1 MKALGLVLVVTLA
14 GCAIYDSTYWRHPAT
29 GVIVECEASW
39 NSAFALD
46 VSTGLRDCCERLMQ
60 RAGLQR
66 ISHDEGK
73 LWEKSR

>member
-1 MKALGLVLVVTLA
+1 MRTWVLVLALTLA
-14 GCAIYDSTYWRHPAT
+14 GCASYDSTCWRHPAT

-39 NSAFALD
+39 NRAFALD
-46 VSTGLRDCCERLMQ
+46 VSTGLRDYCERLMQ

>member
-1 MKALGLVLVVTLA
+1 MRTLVGVLALGLA
-14 GCAIYDSTYWRHPAT
+14 GCAMYDSTYWRHPAT

-46 VSTGLRDCCERLMQ
+46 VSTGLRDYCERLMQ
-60 RAGLQR
+60 RAGLER